1 MASPKRSQYKG
12 RKPTA
17 RAKAGEGVVLFQQQK
32 SVSEIAA
39 SLGIGRGQSTERL
52 RLLACW
58 PTVAGLARVARATL
72 ARSGQDSSLEPQ
84 VAR

>member
-52 RLLACW
+52 RLACW
-58 PTVAGLARVARATL
+58 PTAAGLARMARATL